1 MRLAAFAFVL
11 ASLAPAAGCAPA
23 PPLYTAETAP
33 VVVDGDAGEWP
44 AALRPVPSEGGLT
57 LGLRT
62 SDDAL
67 FVVVVAGDERQI
79 RRVSSGGLRVWL
91 DPAGGTERV
100 LAVGYPVPL
109 DRAVARG
116 GTAERR
122 RFEDRLGRISVQR
135 GEGPVQTFEL
145 GNVEGVEA
153 ASEWGA
159 RTLVTEVRIPF
170 GDGPVAV
177 ERGEALGVGIELVEA
192 GRSGLRARRAA
203 PPRQRGADA
212 DAADDGP
219 PTITRWLRLE
229 L

>member
-1 MRLAAFAFVL
+1 MRFAAFASALGLAVL
-11 ASLAPAAGCAPA
+11 AAGCAPA
-23 PPLYTAETAP
+23 PPLYAVERAP
-33 VVVDGDAGEWP
+33 VVVDGDADEWP
-44 AALRPVPSEGGLT
+44 AALRPVPNEGGLT

-62 SDDAL
+62 SEDAL

-79 RRVSSGGLRVWL
+79 RRISSGGLRLWF

-100 LAVGYPVPL
+100 LGVGFPTPL

-145 GNVEGVEA
+145 DNIDGVEA
-153 ASEWGA
+153 AAEWGA
-159 RTLVTEVRIPF
+159 RTLVAEVRVPF
-170 GDGPVAV
+170 GDGAVAI
-177 ERGEALGVGIELVEA
+177 EPGGSLGVGVELADTSVR
-192 GRSGLRARRAA
+192 GIRDV
-203 PPRQRGADA
+203 RGADDEA
-212 DAADDGP
+212 EGP
-219 PTITRWLRLE
+219 PTITRWLRVE